1 MKVQLKSNYV
11 LTDEHTSTSH
21 GQPVLLNEKTGESY
35 MPMDVF
41 EPSESW
47 GTLLA
52 RAAVKKMAR
61 NKACTEEERQFI
73 QKFTKSDN

>member
-1 MKVQLKSNYV
+1 MRVKLKSNYV
-11 LTDEHTSTSH
+11 LTDEHTSSTH
-21 GQPVLLNEKTGESY
+21 GQPVLLNETTGEVF

-52 RAAVKKMAR
+52 RAAVKRMGR
-61 NKACTEEERQFI
+61 NKACTQEERQFI
-73 QKFTKSDN
+73 QRFTKVDN